1 MKKRFRG
8 FREEVGQAFGPKV
21 LKVLRF
27 DSGFAAEG
35 CGIAAKGGDE
45 YIVSATE
52 FTLCL
57 QCSMTE
63 SKSPL
68 PQEGGVAVK
77 RRRNSVS
84 SLLIFSVFL
93 RASLSSIPV
102 GQTKGRPFYGQAKG
116 QLCPTW
122 QSYAGLPPEEGALRY
137 GMFFFVTN
145 AT

>member
-8 FREEVGQAFGPKV
+8 FREEVGRAFGPKV

-68 PQEGGVAVK
+68 PQEGGC
-77 RRRNSVS
+77 RRQATEDKGVS
-84 SLLIFSVFL
+84 SFQNLSDLSSALSGSSFL
-93 RASLSSIPV
+93 RKEVAPS
-102 GQTKGRPFYGQAKG
+102 GDGR
-116 QLCPTW
+116 
-122 QSYAGLPPEEGALRY
+122 
-137 GMFFFVTN
+137 
-145 AT
+145 